1 MVNARQAHWDNV
13 YATRKP
19 DSVSWYQL
27 SAELSL
33 SLIRASGIARDE
45 PIIDIGGGASV
56 LVDQLLEAGFVDVS
70 VLDIAESA
78 LDASKARL
86 GSRAGQVQWIVAD
99 ILSWIPARAYALWHD
114 RAVFHFLT
122 QETERARYRSVLAR
136 GLKSGGTAIIATFA
150 EDGPERCSGLPVQRW
165 SPQALASEL
174 GEDFQLVEQRRQEH
188 LTPTGAIQK
197 FTWCRFT
204 RR

>member
-136 GLKSGGTAIIATFA
+136 GLKSGARRSSPPSPKTARA
-150 EDGPERCSGLPVQRW
+150 LQRLAG
-165 SPQALASEL
+165 SALVTA
-174 GEDFQLVEQRRQEH
+174 
-188 LTPTGAIQK
+188 GARIGVWAK
-197 FTWCRFT
+197 ISNSSNSAGRSI
-204 RR
+204 

>member
-1 MVNARQAHWDNV
+1 MVNARQTHWDNV

-19 DSVSWYQL
+19 DSVSWYQP

-33 SLIRASGIARDE
+33 SLIRASGIARGE

-70 VLDIAESA
+70 VFDIAESA

-86 GSRAGQVQWIVAD
+86 GARAERVQWIVAD
-99 ILSWIPARAYALWHD
+99 ILAWTPARAYALWHD
-114 RAVFHFLT
+114 RAAFHFLT
-122 QETERARYRSVLAR
+122 QGAERARYRSVLAR